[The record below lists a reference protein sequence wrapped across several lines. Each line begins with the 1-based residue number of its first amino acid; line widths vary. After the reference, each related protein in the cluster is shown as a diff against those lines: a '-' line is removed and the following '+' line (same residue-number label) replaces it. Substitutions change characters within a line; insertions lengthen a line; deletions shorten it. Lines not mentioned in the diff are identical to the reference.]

1 MVLYYL
7 ILKTTNSVEHLLKD
21 PKKFQILDTDPTIAR
36 MKSLQS
42 YLRKLL
48 LRNEIRKAEFD
59 LMRPKK
65 AKHIVTAYGLPKIH
79 KEFLNISKFRP
90 IIDTT
95 GTSHCL
101 VGKYLTSLLYLLTT
115 NEFLLKD
122 SFDATNRIKAV
133 PSYLVENSDQFVSF
147 DVKSLF
153 RARQI

>member
-1 MVLYYL
+1 MALYYL
-7 ILKTTNSVEHLLKD
+7 ILKTTNSVEHLLRD
-21 PKKFQILDTDPTIAR
+21 PKKFQILETDPTITR

-65 AKHIVTAYGLPKIH
+65 AKPATAYGLPKIH

-95 GTSHCL
+95 ETSHCL

-122 SFDATNRIKAV
+122 SFDATNRIKAI
-133 PSYLVENSDQFVSF
+133 PAYLFENSDQFVSF